1 MALEQGIDTQVQDKM
16 DAYRG
21 NPQQLMKMY
30 QQNKE
35 LVDLLA
41 LQKLKSE
48 KDAAKRQLEMQMQQ
62 QPGTIKQ
69 QREQEA
75 FQRTKDELAQQTK
88 GILQQ
93 KQQKQQANLQRMA
106 KGKSGLGALAQNRPT
121 PVQTQAPKPMLA
133 GGGIVAFQPG
143 GEVSTSPFRRGVQ
156 GIMEDIGDTT
166 ARKKLENQVRSL
178 YGRYGAPIGVF
189 ARQSDRSRA
198 QAKDIINR
206 VNSGELSTEQL
217 QMLVNQFPTF
227 QGSAKQDI
235 MSGSALNVDEMIGT
249 GMGDF
254 TAPYVNKEGDA
265 RQQREYFGDPAIFS
279 QEERKLAGDPDL
291 KGYLNPDAEP
301 GKRVS
306 VPLSERGIDPSVLQR
321 IPNRDLGDPT
331 DRTQALNANMPTDP
345 TGGIGGIDMK
355 TGIAALNVPPSD
367 DNKVADTTVDT
378 AIADV
383 NTQVAGINPINTGD
397 MSGAESAL
405 MRGVGIG
412 EDVLGRDDKAAKYAG
427 LEADL
432 AAFDEATYD
441 PEEDRRR
448 QLQAFLIGSA
458 GKTSVGTTM
467 AGGAAA
473 ALNEESRQKINARA
487 RMVDR
492 INLSKDAMTSD
503 TDLGK
508 SALSLGNQMFAD
520 YNANQRTAMSAAA
533 TLGAA
538 KLRATVDMAKLDFD
552 RDKEENTQE
561 YRIKELEIREIEADA
576 KIATNNE
583 LSATRRNNAI
593 LSATAKSQELS
604 LKIDQEAAARYGLEN
619 AQMSLELARS
629 SGNEEEIRRA
639 TEAFNMANAEATA
652 WAETY
657 KDSIGITDR
666 LSSLEALYYELN
678 GIDNM
683 PGINVDDI
691 KKIEP
696 KR

>member
-143 GEVSTSPFRRGVQ
+143 GEVSTSPFRRGVR
-156 GIMEDIGDTT
+156 GIMDDIGDTT

-227 QGSAKQDI
+227 QGSAKQGI
-235 MSGSALNVDEMIGT
+235 MSGAALNVDEMTGT

-254 TAPYVNKEGDA
+254 TAPYQNKAGDA
-265 RQQREYFGDPAIFS
+265 TMGRQYFANPEVKSDKEQAFTGN
-279 QEERKLAGDPDL
+279 PDL
-291 KGYLNPDAEP
+291 RGYFNPDAKMGERTTIP
-301 GKRVS
+301 FDK
-306 VPLSERGIDPSVLQR
+306 RGIDPNIEKGITGV
-321 IPNRDLGDPT
+321 NRPKSLKEKYSNYFDTSMPTDSSGGDPT
-331 DRTQALNANMPTDP
+331 GFNME
-345 TGGIGGIDMK
+345 

-367 DNKVADTTVDT
+367 NVAVDT
-378 AIADV
+378 SITDVDNQIAGLNAV
-383 NTQVAGINPINTGD
+383 SGGN
-397 MSGAESAL
+397 MSGAEDAL

-448 QLQAFLIGSA
+448 QLRAFLIGTA
-458 GKTSVGTTM
+458 GKTSVGTAM

-538 KLRATVDMAKLDFD
+538 KLRAVTDRAKLDFD

-561 YRIKELEIREIEADA
+561 YRLKDLKIREANNAIEQARNEQLDLDRRLRGNLTATAKLLEIIQQENENAAKLFGVEDATAQLQFLTPKDEGYEAAKAKRDTAVAEADA
-576 KIATNNE
+576 YAAQRLEEDKVYT
-583 LSATRRNNAI
+583 
-593 LSATAKSQELS
+593 Q
-604 LKIDQEAAARYGLEN
+604 LKTL
-619 AQMSLELARS
+619 
-629 SGNEEEIRRA
+629 
-639 TEAFNMANAEATA
+639 F
-652 WAETY
+652 
-657 KDSIGITDR
+657 
-666 LSSLEALYYELN
+666 ALYFELT
-678 GIDNM
+678 GVQDI

-691 KKIEP
+691 TKIEP

>member
-1 MALEQGIDTQVQDKM
+1 
-16 DAYRG
+16 
-21 NPQQLMKMY
+21 MKMY

-143 GEVSTSPFRRGVQ
+143 GEVSTSPFRRGVR
-156 GIMEDIGDTT
+156 GIMDDIGDTT

-227 QGSAKQDI
+227 QGSAKQGI
-235 MSGSALNVDEMIGT
+235 MSGAALNVDEMTGT

-254 TAPYVNKEGDA
+254 TAPYQNKAGDA
-265 RQQREYFGDPAIFS
+265 TMGRQYFANPEVKSDKEQAFTGN
-279 QEERKLAGDPDL
+279 PDL
-291 KGYLNPDAEP
+291 RGYFNPDAKMGERTTIP
-301 GKRVS
+301 FDK
-306 VPLSERGIDPSVLQR
+306 RGIDPNIEKGITGV
-321 IPNRDLGDPT
+321 NRPKSLKEKYSNYFDTSMPTDSSGGDPT
-331 DRTQALNANMPTDP
+331 GFNME
-345 TGGIGGIDMK
+345 

-367 DNKVADTTVDT
+367 NVAVDT
-378 AIADV
+378 SITDVDNQIAGLNAV
-383 NTQVAGINPINTGD
+383 SSGN
-397 MSGAESAL
+397 MSGAEDAL

-448 QLQAFLIGSA
+448 QLRAFLIGTA
-458 GKTSVGTTM
+458 GKTSVGTAM

-538 KLRATVDMAKLDFD
+538 KLRAVTDRAKLDFD

-561 YRIKELEIREIEADA
+561 YRLKDLKIREANNAIEQARNEQLDLDRRLRGNLTATAKLLEIIQQENENAAKLFGVEDATAQLQFLTPKDEGYEAAKAKRDTAVAEADA
-576 KIATNNE
+576 YAAQRLEEDKVYT
-583 LSATRRNNAI
+583 
-593 LSATAKSQELS
+593 Q
-604 LKIDQEAAARYGLEN
+604 LKTL
-619 AQMSLELARS
+619 
-629 SGNEEEIRRA
+629 
-639 TEAFNMANAEATA
+639 F
-652 WAETY
+652 
-657 KDSIGITDR
+657 
-666 LSSLEALYYELN
+666 ALYFELT
-678 GIDNM
+678 GVQDI

-691 KKIEP
+691 TKIEP

>member
-16 DAYRG
+16 DAYRS

-30 QQNKE
+30 QTNKQ

-48 KDAAKRQLEMQMQQ
+48 KEAAARDIKLQMEQA
-62 QPGTIKQ
+62 PGTIKQ
-69 QREQEA
+69 QREQELM
-75 FQRTKDELAQQTK
+75 QMTKDELAKQTQ
-88 GILQQ
+88 GVLQQ
-93 KQQKQQANLQRMA
+93 KQRKQQSNLQRIA
-106 KGKSGLGALAQNRPT
+106 KGKSGLGALAQNRPAS
-121 PVQTQAPKPMLA
+121 VQTQTPKSMLA
-133 GGGIVAFQPG
+133 GGGIVAFQEG
-143 GEVSTSPFRRGVQ
+143 
-156 GIMEDIGDTT
+156 
-166 ARKKLENQVRSL
+166 
-178 YGRYGAPIGVF
+178 
-189 ARQSDRSRA
+189 
-198 QAKDIINR
+198 
-206 VNSGELSTEQL
+206 
-217 QMLVNQFPTF
+217 
-227 QGSAKQDI
+227 GSA
-235 MSGSALNVDEMIGT
+235 
-249 GMGDF
+249 
-254 TAPYVNKEGDA
+254 
-265 RQQREYFGDPAIFS
+265 FGDSA
-279 QEERKLAGDPDL
+279 AGL
-291 KGYLNPDAEP
+291 KGYTTLGEREGAGSKVKEYLADYGITNFDEWQRTPQDEKDRILSAVKAKAAIGRTAGFTNSQLAELNDFLLDPLKVIANLGIAASNTSVGSGLGLSDPRNLNVPYQYNTNRDKIQQQIAENLVAPDSMLLPKGPAQTIQKDPDA
-301 GKRVS
+301 
-306 VPLSERGIDPSVLQR
+306 VPVLNSSSPTNVTNSQAKLLAKILSYPDATPVT
-321 IPNRDLGDPT
+321 PT
-331 DRTQALNANMPTDP
+331 DSS
-345 TGGIGGIDMK
+345 GGIGGIDME

-367 DNKVADTTVDT
+367 NNKMANTAVDT
-378 AIADV
+378 SMTDV
-383 NTQVAGINPINTGD
+383 NSQMAGINAISGGNMG
-397 MSGAESAL
+397 GAEDAL
-405 MRGVGIG
+405 KRGVGIG
-412 EDVLGRDDKAAKYAG
+412 EDVLGRGDKAAKYAG

-458 GKTSVGTTM
+458 GKTSVGTTL

-473 ALNEESRQKINARA
+473 ALNEESRQKINSRK
-487 RMVDR
+487 RMIDR

-533 TLGAA
+533 TLGAS
-538 KLRATVDMAKLDFD
+538 KLRATVDMAKLDFERD
-552 RDKEENTQE
+552 REENTKE
-561 YRIKELEIREIEADA
+561 YRLKELEIREIEADA

-583 LSATRRNNAI
+583 ISATRRNNAI

-604 LKIDQEAAARYGLEN
+604 LKIDQEAAARYGLED
-619 AQMSLELARS
+619 AQESLDLARV
-629 SGNEEEIRRA
+629 GGDEEAIRRA

>member
-1 MALEQGIDTQVQDKM
+1 
-16 DAYRG
+16 
-21 NPQQLMKMY
+21 MKMY

-143 GEVSTSPFRRGVQ
+143 GEVSTSPFRRGVR
-156 GIMEDIGDTT
+156 GIMDDIGDTT

-227 QGSAKQDI
+227 QGSAKQGI
-235 MSGSALNVDEMIGT
+235 MSGAALNVDEMTGT

-254 TAPYVNKEGDA
+254 TAPYQNKAGDA
-265 RQQREYFGDPAIFS
+265 TMGRQYFANPEVKSDKEQAFTGN
-279 QEERKLAGDPDL
+279 PDL
-291 KGYLNPDAEP
+291 RGYFNPDAKMGERTTIP
-301 GKRVS
+301 FDK
-306 VPLSERGIDPSVLQR
+306 RGIDPNIEKGITGV
-321 IPNRDLGDPT
+321 NRPKSLKEKYSNYFDTSMPTDSSGGDPT
-331 DRTQALNANMPTDP
+331 GFNME
-345 TGGIGGIDMK
+345 

-367 DNKVADTTVDT
+367 NVAVDT
-378 AIADV
+378 SITDVDNQIAGLNAV
-383 NTQVAGINPINTGD
+383 SGGN
-397 MSGAESAL
+397 MSGAEDAL

-448 QLQAFLIGSA
+448 QLRAFLIGTA
-458 GKTSVGTTM
+458 GKTSVGTAM

-538 KLRATVDMAKLDFD
+538 KLRAVTDRAKLDFD

-561 YRIKELEIREIEADA
+561 YRLKDLKIREANNAIEQARNEQLDLDRRLRGNLTATAKLLEIIQQENENAAKLFGVEDATAQLQFLTPKDEGYEAAKAKRDTAVAEADA
-576 KIATNNE
+576 YAAQRLEEDKVYT
-583 LSATRRNNAI
+583 
-593 LSATAKSQELS
+593 Q
-604 LKIDQEAAARYGLEN
+604 LKTL
-619 AQMSLELARS
+619 
-629 SGNEEEIRRA
+629 
-639 TEAFNMANAEATA
+639 F
-652 WAETY
+652 
-657 KDSIGITDR
+657 
-666 LSSLEALYYELN
+666 ALYFELT
-678 GIDNM
+678 GVQDI

-691 KKIEP
+691 TKIEP

>member
-16 DAYRG
+16 DAYRS

-30 QQNKE
+30 QTNKQ

-48 KDAAKRQLEMQMQQ
+48 KEAAARDIQLQMEQA
-62 QPGTIKQ
+62 PGTIKQ
-69 QREQEA
+69 QREQELM
-75 FQRTKDELAQQTK
+75 QMTKDELAQQTK

-121 PVQTQAPKPMLA
+121 PVQTQTPKPMLA

-156 GIMEDIGDTT
+156 GVMEDISATT

-189 ARQSDRSRA
+189 AKQSDRSRA

-227 QGSAKQDI
+227 QGSAKQGI
-235 MSGSALNVDEMIGT
+235 MSGAALNVDEMIGA

-254 TAPYVNKEGDA
+254 TAPYQNKAGDTDLE
-265 RQQREYFGDPAIFS
+265 RRYFGNPRISSSSEKVAT
-279 QEERKLAGDPDL
+279 GNPDL
-291 KGYLNPDAEP
+291 RGYFNPDAKIGE
-301 GKRVS
+301 RTA
-306 VPLSERGIDPSVLQR
+306 VPLDQRGIDPN
-321 IPNRDLGDPT
+321 IEKGITGANRTL
-331 DRTQALNANMPTDP
+331 ALNANMPTDSSGGDP
-345 TGGIGGIDMK
+345 TGFDMK
-355 TGIAALNVPPSD
+355 AGITALNVPPSD
-367 DNKVADTTVDT
+367 NNRVADTAVDT
-378 AIADV
+378 AITDV
-383 NTQVAGINPINTGD
+383 DNQIAGLNAINGGNMG
-397 MSGAESAL
+397 GAEDVL
-405 MRGVGIG
+405 KRGVGIG

-458 GKTSVGTTM
+458 GKTSVGTTL

-473 ALNEESRQKINARA
+473 ALNEESRQKINSRA
-487 RMVDR
+487 RMIDR

-520 YNANQRTAMSAAA
+520 YNANQRTVMSAAA

-538 KLRATVDMAKLDFD
+538 KLRAVTDRAKLDFE

-561 YRIKELEIREIEADA
+561 YRLKDLKIREANSAIEQAR
-576 KIATNNE
+576 NE
-583 LSATRRNNAI
+583 QLDLDRRLRGN
-593 LSATAKSQELS
+593 LTATAKLLEIIQQENENAAKLFGVEDATEQ
-604 LKIDQEAAARYGLEN
+604 LQFLTPDDEGYEAAKAARNTAVAE
-619 AQMSLELARS
+619 
-629 SGNEEEIRRA
+629 
-639 TEAFNMANAEATA
+639 ANAYAA
-652 WAETY
+652 Q
-657 KDSIGITDR
+657 R
-666 LSSLEALYYELN
+666 LEEDKVYTQLKTLFGLYFELT
-678 GIDNM
+678 GVQDI

-691 KKIEP
+691 TKIEP

>member
-16 DAYRG
+16 DAYRS

-30 QQNKE
+30 QTNKQ

-48 KDAAKRQLEMQMQQ
+48 KEAAARDIQMQMQQ

-69 QREQEA
+69 QREQELM
-75 FQRTKDELAQQTK
+75 QMTKDELAKQTQ
-88 GILQQ
+88 GVLQQ
-93 KQQKQQANLQRMA
+93 KQRKQQSNLQRMA
-106 KGKSGLGALAQNRPT
+106 KGKSGLGALAQNQPA
-121 PVQTQAPKPMLA
+121 PVQTQTPKPMLA

-143 GEVSTSPFRRGVQ
+143 GEVSTSPFRRGVR
-156 GIMEDIGDTT
+156 GVMEDIGDTT

-189 ARQSDRSRA
+189 ARQSDRSRT

-217 QMLVNQFPTF
+217 QMLVNQFSTF
-227 QGSAKQDI
+227 QSSAKQNI
-235 MSGSALNVDEMIGT
+235 MSGSALNVDEMTGVQ

-254 TAPYVNKEGDA
+254 TLPYENKAGDVTM
-265 RQQREYFGDPAIFS
+265 RRNLFGNDNIKS
-279 QEERKLAGDPDL
+279 ETERKLAGDPNL
-291 KGYLNPDAEP
+291 TGYFNPDAKP
-301 GKRVS
+301 GKRIT
-306 VPLSERGIDPSVLQR
+306 VPLDKRGIDPSVLQR
-321 IPNRDLGDPT
+321 IPNRDLVDPT
-331 DRTQALNANMPTDP
+331 DRTKALNANMPTDSSGGDP
-345 TGGIGGIDMK
+345 TGFNME

-367 DNKVADTTVDT
+367 NVAVDT
-378 AIADV
+378 SMTDV
-383 NTQVAGINPINTGD
+383 DNQIAGINAISGGNMG
-397 MSGAESAL
+397 GAEDAL
-405 MRGVGIG
+405 KRGVGIG

-458 GKTSVGTTM
+458 GKTSVGTTL

-473 ALNEESRQKINARA
+473 ALNEESRQKINSRA
-487 RMVDR
+487 RMIDR

-538 KLRATVDMAKLDFD
+538 KLRAVTDRAKLDFE

-561 YRIKELEIREIEADA
+561 YRLKDLKIREANSAIEQARNEQLDLDRRLRGNLTATAKLLEIIQQENENAAKLFGVEDATAQLQFLTPDDEGYEAAKAARDTAVAEADA
-576 KIATNNE
+576 YAAQRLEEDKVYTQLKTLFGLYFE
-583 LSATRRNNAI
+583 LTGVQDI
-593 LSATAKSQELS
+593 
-604 LKIDQEAAARYGLEN
+604 
-619 AQMSLELARS
+619 
-629 SGNEEEIRRA
+629 
-639 TEAFNMANAEATA
+639 
-652 WAETY
+652 
-657 KDSIGITDR
+657 
-666 LSSLEALYYELN
+666 
-678 GIDNM
+678 

-691 KKIEP
+691 TKIEP

>member
-121 PVQTQAPKPMLA
+121 PVQTQTPKPMLA

-156 GIMEDIGDTT
+156 GVMEDISATT

-189 ARQSDRSRA
+189 AKQSDRSRA

-227 QGSAKQDI
+227 QGSAKQGI
-235 MSGSALNVDEMIGT
+235 MSGAALNVDEMIGA

-254 TAPYVNKEGDA
+254 TAPYQNKAGDTDLE
-265 RQQREYFGDPAIFS
+265 RRYFGNPRISSSSEKVAT
-279 QEERKLAGDPDL
+279 GNPDL
-291 KGYLNPDAEP
+291 RGYFNPDAKIGE
-301 GKRVS
+301 RTA
-306 VPLSERGIDPSVLQR
+306 VPLDQRGIDPN
-321 IPNRDLGDPT
+321 IEKGITGANRTL
-331 DRTQALNANMPTDP
+331 ALNANMPTDSSGGDP
-345 TGGIGGIDMK
+345 TGFDMK
-355 TGIAALNVPPSD
+355 AGITALNVPPSD
-367 DNKVADTTVDT
+367 NNRVADTAVDT
-378 AIADV
+378 AITDV
-383 NTQVAGINPINTGD
+383 DNQIAGLNAINGGNMG
-397 MSGAESAL
+397 GAEDVL
-405 MRGVGIG
+405 KRGVGIG

-458 GKTSVGTTM
+458 GKTSVGTTL

-473 ALNEESRQKINARA
+473 ALNEESRQKINSRA
-487 RMVDR
+487 RMIDR

-520 YNANQRTAMSAAA
+520 YNANQRTVMSAAA

-538 KLRATVDMAKLDFD
+538 KLRAVTDRAKLDFE

-561 YRIKELEIREIEADA
+561 YRLKDLKIREANSAIEQAR
-576 KIATNNE
+576 NE
-583 LSATRRNNAI
+583 QLDLDRRLRGN
-593 LSATAKSQELS
+593 LTATAKLLEIIQQENENAAKLFGVEDATEQ
-604 LKIDQEAAARYGLEN
+604 LQFLTPDDEGYEAAKAARNTAVAE
-619 AQMSLELARS
+619 
-629 SGNEEEIRRA
+629 
-639 TEAFNMANAEATA
+639 ANAYAA
-652 WAETY
+652 Q
-657 KDSIGITDR
+657 R
-666 LSSLEALYYELN
+666 LEEDKVYTQLKTLFGLYFELT
-678 GIDNM
+678 GVQDI

-691 KKIEP
+691 TKIEP

>member
-16 DAYRG
+16 DAYRS

-30 QQNKE
+30 QTNKQ

-48 KDAAKRQLEMQMQQ
+48 KEAAARDIQMQMQQ

-69 QREQEA
+69 QREQELM
-75 FQRTKDELAQQTK
+75 QMTKDELAKQTQ
-88 GILQQ
+88 GVLQQ
-93 KQQKQQANLQRMA
+93 KQRKQQSNLQRMA
-106 KGKSGLGALAQNRPT
+106 KGKSGLGALAQNQPA
-121 PVQTQAPKPMLA
+121 PVQTQTPKPMLA

-156 GIMEDIGDTT
+156 GVMEDIGDTT

-189 ARQSDRSRA
+189 ARQSDRSRT

-227 QGSAKQDI
+227 QSSAKQNI
-235 MSGSALNVDEMIGT
+235 MSGSALNVDEMTGVQ

-254 TAPYVNKEGDA
+254 TAPYENKAGDVTM
-265 RQQREYFGDPAIFS
+265 RRNLFGNDNIKSEA
-279 QEERKLAGDPDL
+279 ERKLAGDPNL
-291 KGYLNPDAEP
+291 TGYFNPDAKP
-301 GKRVS
+301 GKRIT
-306 VPLSERGIDPSVLQR
+306 VPLDKRGIDPSVLQR
-321 IPNRDLGDPT
+321 IPNRDLVDPT
-331 DRTQALNANMPTDP
+331 DRTKALNANMPTDSSGGDP
-345 TGGIGGIDMK
+345 TGFNME
-355 TGIAALNVPPSD
+355 TGIAALNVPPP
-367 DNKVADTTVDT
+367 DNVAVDT
-378 AIADV
+378 SMAGVDNQI
-383 NTQVAGINPINTGD
+383 AGINAISGGNMG
-397 MSGAESAL
+397 GAEDAL
-405 MRGVGIG
+405 KRGVGIG

-458 GKTSVGTTM
+458 GKTSVGTTL

-473 ALNEESRQKINARA
+473 ALNEESRQKINSRK
-487 RMVDR
+487 RMIDR

-533 TLGAA
+533 TLGAS
-538 KLRATVDMAKLDFD
+538 KLRATVDMAKLDFE
-552 RDKEENTQE
+552 RDKEENTKE
-561 YRIKELEIREIEADA
+561 YRLKELEIREIEADA

-583 LSATRRNNAI
+583 ISATRRNNAI

-604 LKIDQEAAARYGLEN
+604 LRIDQEAAARYGLAN
-619 AQMSLELARS
+619 AQESLDLARAG
-629 SGNEEEIRRA
+629 GNEEEIRRA

-657 KDSIGITDR
+657 KDSVGLTDR

-691 KKIEP
+691 TKIEP

>member
-121 PVQTQAPKPMLA
+121 PVQTQTPKPMLA

-156 GIMEDIGDTT
+156 GVMEDISATT

-189 ARQSDRSRA
+189 AKQSDRSRA

-227 QGSAKQDI
+227 QGSAKQGI
-235 MSGSALNVDEMIGT
+235 MSGAALNVDEMIGA

-254 TAPYVNKEGDA
+254 TAPYQNKAGDTDLE
-265 RQQREYFGDPAIFS
+265 RRYFGNPRISSSSEKVAT
-279 QEERKLAGDPDL
+279 GNPDL
-291 KGYLNPDAEP
+291 RGYFNPDAKIGE
-301 GKRVS
+301 RTA
-306 VPLSERGIDPSVLQR
+306 VPLDQRGIDPN
-321 IPNRDLGDPT
+321 IEKGITGANRTL
-331 DRTQALNANMPTDP
+331 ALNANMPTDSSGGDP
-345 TGGIGGIDMK
+345 TGFDMK
-355 TGIAALNVPPSD
+355 AGITALNVPPSD
-367 DNKVADTTVDT
+367 NNRVADTAVDT
-378 AIADV
+378 SMADV
-383 NTQVAGINPINTGD
+383 DNQMAGINAVNTGN
-397 MSGAESAL
+397 MSGAEDAL

-448 QLQAFLIGSA
+448 QLRAFLIGTA
-458 GKTSVGTTM
+458 GKTSVGTAM

-538 KLRATVDMAKLDFD
+538 KLRATVDMAKLDFE
-552 RDKEENTQE
+552 RDKEENTKE
-561 YRIKELEIREIEADA
+561 YRLKELEIREIEADA

-583 LSATRRNNAI
+583 ISATRRNNAI
-593 LSATAKSQELS
+593 LSATSKSQELS
-604 LKIDQEAAARYGLEN
+604 LKIDQEAAARYGLED
-619 AQMSLELARS
+619 AQESLDLARV
-629 SGNEEEIRRA
+629 GGDEEAIRRA

-657 KDSIGITDR
+657 KDSIGLTDR

-691 KKIEP
+691 TKIEP